1 MGIGSYLA
9 RSGASRISIHDTTGV
24 GHSAVTWN
32 THHHRKHPQV
42 LRDERCRHS
51 RSRFQNDRASAAL
64 GLVLVLVVE
73 RRGLASLVE
82 ELYSA
87 GVPFFLEE
95 YSSLELGVQENF
107 RHG

>member
-1 MGIGSYLA
+1 
-9 RSGASRISIHDTTGV
+9 
-24 GHSAVTWN
+24 
-32 THHHRKHPQV
+32 
-42 LRDERCRHS
+42 
-51 RSRFQNDRASAAL
+51 
-64 GLVLVLVVE
+64 LVLVLVVE